1 MCIRDSAW
9 VAAARGHGVTL
20 FCGSKRLGGS
30 LIAEST
36 LPGRSEMAKIINYQV
51 HQGNTYGVEY
61 VLNHRATSSDVIE
74 FGADEVVLAT
84 GSIQREPKGL
94 NNSDQVISAREFASN
109 FDQYTGK
116 KAVLID
122 EDFSAATYGVADLLA
137 KNFNKV
143 FLVTSRPRLAGNVNH
158 CSAIGVFRRL
168 YSADIDIRP
177 AQETIG
183 FSSNELILKNPFSQV
198 ETKISEVDLVVYSTP
213 RISTDDLAPEIL
225 GINLHRIGDSRSPRN
240 LLAAIQGGHALA
252 LDL

>member
-1 MCIRDSAW
+1 M
-9 VAAARGHGVTL
+9 
-20 FCGSKRLGGS
+20 
-30 LIAEST
+30 E
-36 LPGRSEMAKIINYQV
+36 KIINYQV
-51 HQGNTYGVEY
+51 YQGNTYGVEY
-61 VLNHRATSSDVIE
+61 VLNHRATSSDVNE

-94 NNSDQVISAREFASN
+94 TNSDQVISARDFVSN

-116 KAVLID
+116 KVVLID
-122 EDFSAATYGVADLLA
+122 EDFSAPTYGVADLLA

-143 FLVTSRPRLAGNVNH
+143 VLVTSRPRLAGNVNH

-183 FSSNELILKNPFSQV
+183 FSSSELVLKNPFSQV
-198 ETKISEVDLVVYSTP
+198 ETTISEVDLVVYSTP
-213 RISTDDLAPEIL
+213 RISTDDLAPEISA
-225 GINLHRIGDSRSPRN
+225 INLHRIGDCRSPRN
-240 LLAAIQGGHALA
+240 LLTAIQGGHALA